1 MESINQSPEIASGLQ
16 TAWLLATLGSKTSV
30 RSKLIKKDILGI
42 LIPKLCKQLTTPH
55 QDQSHET
62 NNIRYVSN
70 IMYGISI
77 LYQTK
82 INYFITD
89 LAYIES
95 RLRSSSNHGVL
106 GRDGDGGGRGGV
118 EVSLAKLVR
127 KRGRYLDN
135 DPCFS
140 IQLGLMTPF
149 VEEEGE
155 DEVRKK
161 RRIDIRER
169 DKELFPISHEESL
182 LVSNPLVFAL
192 TNVVG
197 EVGQGDGEVLED
209 LIDHLGNMSSQA
221 EDVIADDFQF
231 NDNGEI
237 LDNDGQNVNEDEEQ
251 GSEGTPASL
260 MDIVFE
266 ENEVHQEAVQL
277 VGEASITN
285 DLNFHTNDT
294 PTAMQPP
301 AQHQTLP
308 RRRLVV
314 DQQTRLNSEAIVS
327 SALNYESTME
337 SRINEKT
344 TPVHSL
350 DEVYLAAIIDG
361 PAYLRYVNRIAM
373 PFGNENTSDASSFTR
388 TLSVLQRTEEAVTG
402 EDPTEEGRDV
412 VRSRG
417 FVFNDEVPIDM
428 IGGELRGNE
437 LPEETQR
444 IFDIE
449 FDYDEESQEHPRYQ
463 SRSLTESSDGLGTQD
478 EEGEEMLDRKLKKFY
493 RYLRDRSGDLG
504 TLITGRYS
512 IAKLSQNLTTNTECS
527 FGDFYTTSFDQL
539 VPASSEIEH
548 EQPVNRRIAANSFSS
563 ILTLA
568 TKNLI
573 AIEVD
578 QRHGSMDD
586 MFGLHRGDQI
596 NIIMPL

>member
-1 MESINQSPEIASGLQ
+1 MESINQSPEITSGLQ
-16 TAWLLATLGSKTSV
+16 TAWLLATLGSKPGV

-42 LIPKLCKQLTTPH
+42 LIPKLCKQLTTPQH
-55 QDQSHET
+55 DQSHDNNNNN

-95 RLRSSSNHGVL
+95 RLRSSNHGVL
-106 GRDGDGGGRGGV
+106 GRGGDGGAGGV
-118 EVSLAKLVR
+118 EVISTKLTK

-140 IQLGLMTPF
+140 IQLGLLTPLM
-149 VEEEGE
+149 EEDGE
-155 DEVRKK
+155 DEVSKK
-161 RRIDIRER
+161 RRIGIRER

-182 LVSNPLVFAL
+182 LISNPLGFAL
-192 TNVVG
+192 TNVV
-197 EVGQGDGEVLED
+197 GDGEVLED
-209 LIDHLGNMSSQA
+209 LIDHLASMSSQA

-237 LDNDGQNVNEDEEQ
+237 LDNDGQKVNEDQEQ
-251 GSEGTPASL
+251 GSDDAPGSL

-266 ENEVHQEAVQL
+266 ENEVHQETVQHAV
-277 VGEASITN
+277 EASITN

-294 PTAMQPP
+294 AMAMHLPG
-301 AQHQTLP
+301 QHQILP

-314 DQQTRLNSEAIVS
+314 DQQTRLNSEAVVS

-337 SRINEKT
+337 SRVNEKT

-373 PFGNENTSDASSFTR
+373 PFGNDNTSDASSFTR

-402 EDPTEEGRDV
+402 EEPTEEGRDV

-428 IGGELRGNE
+428 IGGELRANE
-437 LPEETQR
+437 LSEETQR

-449 FDYDEESQEHPRYQ
+449 FDYDEEPQEHPRQ
-463 SRSLTESSDGLGTQD
+463 LSRSLTEWSDGLASQ
-478 EEGEEMLDRKLKKFY
+478 EEGEEMLDKKLKKFY

-504 TLITGRYS
+504 MLITGGYS

-527 FGDFYTTSFDQL
+527 FGDFYTTTFDQL
-539 VPASSEIEH
+539 VPATSEIEH

-578 QRHGSMDD
+578 EQDMDD
-586 MFGLHRGDQI
+586 TFGLHRGDQI